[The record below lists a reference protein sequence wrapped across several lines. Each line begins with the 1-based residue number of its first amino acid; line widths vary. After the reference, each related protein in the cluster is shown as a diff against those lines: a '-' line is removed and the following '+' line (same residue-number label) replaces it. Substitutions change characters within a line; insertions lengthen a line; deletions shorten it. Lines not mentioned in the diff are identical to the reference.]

1 MDDFQVFKFPK
12 ISAKFSSKN
21 GFPKTIGETL
31 SFRWKFFQC
40 SKKLVCKFRCS
51 WIQMQKDFLGLSL
64 LKVLIHMTLRVQ
76 TKSGLGPSLHPYI
89 KTPKKPRDFRVSEF
103 NTHWEGSILSHSILH
118 SLKNLTLRPLNKKP
132 PSQKRNE
139 TIVFQLSILRGLR
152 GYLRFISPSDPSAL
166 ETSKSDP
173 SCAPTWLL
181 A

>member
-1 MDDFQVFKFPK
+1 MSGNVPPSSAPDLCFELFGQTCHFCLHIGDHHFGRGTNKVNKTHPDFECLMSLALQREKQKNYGRLWGPPAWTCMDDFQVFKFPK

-76 TKSGLGPSLHPYI
+76 TKSGGVY
-89 KTPKKPRDFRVSEF
+89 
-103 NTHWEGSILSHSILH
+103 
-118 SLKNLTLRPLNKKP
+118 
-132 PSQKRNE
+132 RN
-139 TIVFQLSILRGLR
+139 S
-152 GYLRFISPSDPSAL
+152 
-166 ETSKSDP
+166 
-173 SCAPTWLL
+173 
-181 A
+181 